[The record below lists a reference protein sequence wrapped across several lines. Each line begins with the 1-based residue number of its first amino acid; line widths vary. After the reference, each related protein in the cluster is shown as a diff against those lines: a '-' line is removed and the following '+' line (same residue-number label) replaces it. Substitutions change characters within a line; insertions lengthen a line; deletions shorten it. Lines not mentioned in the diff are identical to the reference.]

1 MTRSN
6 QLKQNIIVLSN
17 KTIPVQCDRIVIF
30 TSNRKYDKALEEI
43 QNIRNE
49 LINLENHLK
58 EMVSIIEN
66 KDN

>member
-1 MTRSN
+1 MTRRN
-6 QLKQNIIVLSN
+6 QLKQNIITLSN

-30 TSNRKYDKALEEI
+30 TSNSNYEKAIEEI

-49 LINLENHLK
+49 LVNLENHLK
-58 EMVSIIEN
+58 EMVTIVEN